1 MGNIIA
7 QVVGKSLPGLAC
19 RYVGCKSGLTESWKQ
34 TMTVKSIRRHHDI
47 QPNDNQHNDNQQNGL
62 VCDTRH
68 NDIQHNYIYHN
79 DTQY

>member
-34 TMTVKSIRRHHDI
+34 TMTVKSIRRRHDS
-47 QPNDNQHNDNQQNGL
+47 QPNDNQPNDNQP
-62 VCDTRH
+62 
-68 NDIQHNYIYHN
+68 NDNQPN
-79 DTQY
+79 DNQPNDNQPNDN